1 MSKGHKGFSLT
12 EILVTLMLLGMTVGI
27 LMSGYNNLRSMAE
40 ETAGR
45 HNTTALSQISEA
57 YHLTGGNMAAIFS
70 SGLTA
75 HEQAAAL
82 TLLMRS
88 SDSISAKQRGQVGH
102 LLSDPNSIL
111 VPVSTSLRIGDT
123 YLAPYDDGRGHI
135 SLKLATVTSYETP
148 PVGFV
153 LDHAKSSE
161 SKKVSLYLP
170 GPINKPAATAKV
182 ERAVRAS
189 LASVRQSHGAR
200 YADFAQSHAGSKY
213 IWNTDE
219 TSYAGP
225 GAINPTTG
233 GGATIPAPERLFL
246 VVSYSFERT
255 GAKGEDTTFLKP
267 GYSVMNKERVI
278 YELTEKLTARYQF
291 PYYQFDDAVA
301 SPTTATI
308 YLSTSNGEP
317 ANWSTDVDIYRSVIR
332 LSDEN
337 SKTENSYRVGDL
349 LSEFV
354 NRSRQSNELKIR
366 LPAKL
371 PIDSSQGFR
380 ANINTTTGLLPSTD
394 FRFNISVSQLQPSS
408 SAILRG
414 IQKDNGGISYGDSI
428 PTASALVTVQ
438 PARLGM
444 VIAPASPSLSG
455 RETAKAPNGQEM
467 VNVTRYLNGNAYE
480 AEEFILT
487 VFRSDGLPLTLA
499 DLDLQ
504 KGTYLSYQTG
514 VFVDHRAGGLNG
526 LYSQLYTQGGMPMS
540 APHHWSQAGNHL
552 QLRFKPSES
561 LLEPSFRY
569 ATGVQFQFSF
579 QPSQNALQGGPGRQ
593 PIVLPLVPVKPGTV
607 VEPGTPNV
615 GRNIMLNGY
624 KP

>member
-1 MSKGHKGFSLT
+1 MNNGHKGFSLT
-12 EILVTLMLLGMTVGI
+12 EILVTLVLLSMTVGI
-27 LMSGYNNLRSMAE
+27 LMSGYNNLRSMVE
-40 ETAGR
+40 GTTGGY
-45 HNTTALSQISEA
+45 NTTALRQISEA
-57 YHLTGGNMAAIFS
+57 YQLSGGNMAAIFS

-88 SDSISAKQRGQVGH
+88 SDSISAKQRGQVGQ
-102 LLSDPNSIL
+102 LLSDPNSVL
-111 VPVSTSLRIGDT
+111 VPASTSLRIGDA
-123 YLAPYDDGRGHI
+123 YLAPYDDGRGHV
-135 SLKLATVTSYETP
+135 SLELASVTSYETT

-153 LDHAKSSE
+153 LDNTKSSE
-161 SKKVSLYLP
+161 GKKVSLYLP
-170 GPINKPAATAKV
+170 GPINKPAVTAKV

-189 LASVRQSHGAR
+189 LASVRQSRGAR
-200 YADFAQSHAGSKY
+200 YADSAQSHAGSKY

-225 GAINPTTG
+225 SDKSSPTG
-233 GGATIPAPERLFL
+233 GGATVPGPEPLFL

-255 GAKGEDTTFLKP
+255 GPKGENTIFLKP

-278 YELTEKLTARYQF
+278 YDLAEKLTAQYQF

-301 SPTTATI
+301 SPTTVTI

-317 ANWSTDVDIYRSVIR
+317 ANWSTDVDAYRSIIR
-332 LSDEN
+332 LSNES
-337 SKTENSYRVGDL
+337 SKIENSYSVGDL
-349 LSEFV
+349 LSDFV
-354 NRSRQSNELKIR
+354 NRSRQPNELKIR
-366 LPAKL
+366 LPSKL

-380 ANINTTTGLLPSTD
+380 ANINTTTGLLSSTD
-394 FRFNISVSQLQPSS
+394 FRFNISVAHLQPSS
-408 SAILRG
+408 AAILRG
-414 IQKDNGGISYGDSI
+414 IQKDNGGMSYGDSI
-428 PTASALVTVQ
+428 PPASALVTVQ

-444 VIAPASPSLSG
+444 VINPVAPSLPG

-467 VNVTRYLNGNAYE
+467 VNVTRYLNSNAYE

-526 LYSQLYTQGGMPMS
+526 LYSPLYTQGGMPIS
-540 APHHWSQAGNHL
+540 APHYWSQAGNNL

-579 QPSQNALQGGPGRQ
+579 QPSQDALQGGPGRQ
-593 PIVLPLVPVKPGTV
+593 PIVLPLVSVKPGMV